1 MGLLNKKTPKKEA
14 KVVRMKNGRFVKK
27 EEYDRIISESKKKSK
42 TKKEVEK
49 NKKVRNDR
57 QEKKSINNNQPLEKE
72 KTINSKV
79 QKTKNE
85 KTEAEKRKRR
95 MIIIILF
102 LLLLFFL
109 FILDI
114 DDLILGIPSEPK
126 IKIPKD
132 KWYQTKVVK
141 IEEDAKSR
149 KKISHYLYCIRQDS
163 KIEKC
168 EWNRTDTKS
177 VEVSKS
183 GINHIWFKGVT
194 EDGTEGKP
202 SKETI
207 VKIDNEAPGE
217 IKVKKTVTE
226 TTIKVKVE
234 AKDKETKIE
243 KYYYKIDD
251 GEFEESEKNE
261 HIFKNL
267 KPGTTYKITI
277 KVVDSLGNEKELIL
291 NITTNAEKIDGSKIE
306 DNTNLDNKNNDNNTD
321 NNQKDITTDD
331 NKENESGKDNNKEK
345 IEEIPEISLSGVPKK
360 FEVEESYK
368 LPTSYKFGKSG
379 GKVSC
384 TVDDKEYND
393 TKDLGIGIK
402 LIKCSAKSNAGIEVK
417 IEKEVEIIQK
427 DIKETTWDGWITMN
441 LYYPEDSTNW
451 QWRLGKEEDIR
462 DDGWKDYT
470 GPITVRLT
478 DVENIYIRYKL
489 KNGETVIIA
498 PTGRLVV
505 DIEPTSYTLKD
516 GAKTKVKIT
525 YTKDADKK
533 QYKINDGDWVDY
545 TGEFSVQN
553 DTRIEARVI
562 KTTKEGTKK
571 SYDSVYIRKYIE
583 DQTSSGSS
591 SSIKKETRLPGEA
604 AGTYETENNPSYGTN
619 YKNSPSYTLNGP
631 EIIKDTEEIV
641 DSVKVE
647 VRPQKKAKKIYYK
660 EPGGKWT
667 EYKDIVEVNKIGY
680 FYAKYETEEGQTSST
695 SEIYID
701 NIDQHNL
708 PNVKIGV
715 NTILRTESV
724 IVTMTTNGN
733 NLRYSL
739 DGEIYESYTGPIKL
753 QNNARIYAQADN
765 SNGTTTTYR
774 DITNIGQIP
783 TLISK
788 EEYNIGIFLSPDK
801 GDVKGLVNQTEA
813 SIVYDSRC
821 ENKYYKIG
829 YYGTYQSYTGNVKIT
844 SNDTIY
850 AYCTGSTGSGEQ
862 QKQVNFL
869 TTGIAA
875 PKITL
880 EPTEMTGEVKVKI
893 EYPSTAK
900 VKKYRI
906 GNGNLTDY
914 IESLTIN
921 ENTTIYAY
929 AEDELKNKNSS
940 EKQIRNIITLPRYT
954 TLDMGNYFILKLNYP
969 ETSDKNTRE
978 YKWSPD
984 GTWKKYDTNGIL
996 LIKNEYKDEI
1006 ITTTG
1011 GVKVQDQNGKEVIFT
1026 DNYYYVGNITNDI
1039 SENLFMRWD
1048 YAIPS
1053 APTIKLNTTT
1063 PTRKVD
1069 VIIEYAGSGKKQYRL
1084 ITKDGNESEW
1094 LDYKGPITID
1104 KNETVVYAREISD
1117 IEAIG
1122 KIGSKKITNIDEE
1135 DPEIEAI
1142 GDFETPTRKLTIKIV
1157 GKDNLGIN
1165 VVGWGKGKKDI
1176 KYFQDV
1182 ASLQKNNSTFTVE
1195 ENGIYTIYAEDMVG
1209 NIVIKEIEVE
1219 NIDKTAPDIDINIL
1233 TKEYGD
1239 ILEFEVDYHD
1249 STKKEYKIGENGIY
1263 KEYLGKVSVKANDI
1277 LDQTNED
1284 GSLTIYAKGTDKA
1297 GNVQEISEK
1306 TYIVD
1311 LDAPKVPVIN
1321 TSTGY
1326 PILTEYGVEFDD
1338 TLSITYDTR
1347 DDIEN
1352 YISTDGKN
1360 WKIYTGSEHVTSGT
1374 IYAKSVKKV
1383 SGLTITTNKKVEQ
1396 PKDALGV
1403 EAYDGDESTSVTSG
1417 IIYVDKAMVG
1427 KYFSTGIKLSGSR
1440 NVQKFSFLD
1449 ENNKVI
1455 STQNITCLY
1464 GYPNCI
1470 NMTDKSLLIPEGTV
1484 KMNLKTEWAKLNEI
1498 GPYNVP
1504 IINAT
1509 DVYPI
1514 LTEYGVEKGI
1524 SNITID
1530 YSYTSVKKL
1539 YKIDDGEW
1547 KNYDGPI
1554 KLDANKTIYAK
1565 GIDKNGKETINV
1577 SKKIIIPKDAL
1588 GFEAYDGDESTSV
1601 TGGII
1606 YVDKAMVGKYFST
1619 GIKLSGSRNVQKF
1632 SFLDE
1637 NNKVISTQN
1646 ITCLYGY
1653 PNCIN
1658 MTDKSLLIPEGTVK
1672 MNLKTE
1678 WAKLNEIGP
1687 YNVPIIN
1694 ATDVYPILTEYGV
1707 EKGISNITIDY
1718 SYTSVKKLYKI
1729 DDGEWK
1735 NYDGPIKLDANKTI
1749 YAKGIDK
1756 NGKETINV
1764 SKEIIIP
1771 KDALGAEAYDGDEST
1786 SVTSG
1791 IIYVDKAMVGKYFST
1806 SIKLSGSRNVQK
1818 FSFIDENNKV
1828 ISTQNVSCLS
1838 GYKNYVCINMSDKAL
1853 LIPEGTVKMILKT
1866 EFAKLNEIGPYNA
1879 PTINYTEVYPILTE
1893 YGIVNEFSD
1902 ITIDYSYTSIK
1913 KLYKIDDG
1921 EWQEYKDKKIKLN
1934 VGETI
1939 YAKGID
1945 KNGKETP
1952 IPEYKS
1958 VLATD
1963 ALGKEAYDGNNS
1975 TYTGVGGGSSSGY
1988 RKIHISP
1995 EMWGQNIEVLTS
2007 VYGSVVQLNEA
2018 KEILNSTNVSAGY
2031 GNTKTFEI
2039 QIVEG
2044 AKILEFRGGSSS
2056 NSLTVIEIYLSQTST
2071 QSKEKESKKI
2081 IISDNNS
2088 KEEVITIPNFIAAPE
2103 INVSNANRYTS
2114 SKEITISYPS
2124 GGYEN
2129 QYSLDGENWLN
2140 YTGAFTIDKETTVFA
2155 RSMSN
2160 GDVIS
2165 SSSYQITKIDNVKPT
2180 ISLDDIPNEI
2190 NLGDEYKLPT
2200 DYSFYNNK
2208 SGGSIKCLLDDT
2220 EEVTSTKDIIAGR
2233 HKIICS
2239 ATTGSGIITTVEKN
2253 INVIDNSKQQE
2264 EKNDSNQDEKQEESV
2279 KEGEVSEETKKIDE
2293 ENKPEESS
2301 TNSN

>member
-14 KVVRMKNGRFVKK
+14 KVIRMKNGHFVKK
-27 EEYDRIISESKKKSK
+27 EEYDRIINESKKKQK
-42 TKKEVEK
+42 IKKEERK
-49 NKKVRNDR
+49 NKKIKNDH
-57 QEKKSINNNQPLEKE
+57 QEKKLINNNQPLEKE
-72 KTINSKV
+72 SKV
-79 QKTKNE
+79 QKKKKE
-85 KTEAEKRKRR
+85 ETEEEKRKRR

-126 IKIPKD
+126 VKIPKD

-163 KIEKC
+163 NIEKC

-177 VEVSKS
+177 IEVSKS

-194 EDGTEGKP
+194 EDGKEGKP

-226 TTIKVKVE
+226 TTIKVEVE
-234 AKDKETKIE
+234 AEDKETKIE
-243 KYYYKIDD
+243 KYYYKIDNQ
-251 GEFEESEKNE
+251 EYEESKNNE
-261 HIFKNL
+261 YTFKNL
-267 KPGTTYKITI
+267 KPGTIYKITI

-291 NITTNAEKIDGSKIE
+291 NIETNVEKIDEEKTKE
-306 DNTNLDNKNNDNNTD
+306 DTNLDNKNNDNNTD
-321 NNQKDITTDD
+321 NNQKDIIT
-331 NKENESGKDNNKEK
+331 DNNKEDGSIK
-345 IEEIPEISLSGVPKK
+345 DDNKDKIEEIEEIPEISLSGVPKK

-393 TKDLGIGIK
+393 TKNLGIGVK
-402 LIKCSAKSNAGIEVK
+402 LIKCSAKSNTGVETRV
-417 IEKEVEIIQK
+417 EKKVEIIQK
-427 DIKETTWDGWITMN
+427 DIKETTWDGWIIMN
-441 LYYPEDSTNW
+441 LYYPESSTDW
-451 QWRLGKEEDIR
+451 QWRLGKEEDTR
-462 DDGWKDYT
+462 DDGWSDYT

-489 KNGETVIIA
+489 KSGETVIVA

-505 DIEPTSYTLKD
+505 DIEPSSYTLKD
-516 GAKTKVKIT
+516 GKKAKVKIT

-533 QYKINDGDWVDY
+533 QYKINDGEWTNY

-562 KTTKEGTKK
+562 KTTKEGTKR

-604 AGTYETENNPSYGTN
+604 AGTYETESNPSYGTN
-619 YKNSPSYTLNGP
+619 YKKNPSYTLNGP

-647 VRPQKKAKKIYYK
+647 VKPQKKAKKIYYK

-667 EYKDIVEVNKIGY
+667 EYKDVVEVNKIGY

-715 NTILRTESV
+715 NTILRAESV

-739 DGEIYESYTGPIKL
+739 DGEIYESYTGAIKL
-753 QNNARIYAQADN
+753 ENNTRIYAQADN

-783 TLISK
+783 TSISK
-788 EEYNIGIFLSPDK
+788 EEYNIGIFLNPDK
-801 GDVKGLVNQTEA
+801 GDIKGLVNQTEA

-821 ENKYYKIG
+821 VNKYYKIG
-829 YYGTYQSYTGNVKIT
+829 YYGSYKTYTESVKIT

-862 QKQVNFL
+862 QRQVNFL

-880 EPTEMTGEVKVKI
+880 EPAEMTEEVKVKI
-893 EYPSTAK
+893 EYPKTAK

-906 GNGNLTDY
+906 GNGNLQDY
-914 IESLTIN
+914 TEGITID

-929 AEDELKNKNSS
+929 TEDELKNSNSS
-940 EKQIRNIITLPRYT
+940 ERTITNITTLPRYT

-969 ETSDKNTRE
+969 SSSDKETRE
-978 YKWSPD
+978 YKWSSK
-984 GTWKKYDTNGIL
+984 GSFKKYNTNGIL

-1006 ITTTG
+1006 DTTD
-1011 GVKVQDQNGKEVIFT
+1011 GVKVKDQNGKEILFT
-1026 DNYYYVGNITNDI
+1026 EDYYYVSNITNDI

-1048 YAIPS
+1048 YAIPK

-1063 PTRKVD
+1063 PTRKVE
-1069 VIIEYAGSGKKQYRL
+1069 VTIEYTGSSKKQYKL
-1084 ITKDGNESEW
+1084 VTKEGKETEW
-1094 LDYKGPITID
+1094 LNYTGPITID
-1104 KNETVVYAREISD
+1104 KNETVVYARGISD
-1117 IEAIG
+1117 IEAVG

-1135 DPEIEAI
+1135 NPEVEAI

-1165 VVGWGKGKKDI
+1165 VVGWGQGKKDI

-1209 NIVIKEIEVE
+1209 NTVIKKIEVE
-1219 NIDKTAPDIDINIL
+1219 NIDKTAPNIDINIL

-1249 STKKEYKIGENGIY
+1249 STKKEYKIGEKGTY

-1311 LDAPKVPVIN
+1311 LDAPKVPIIN

-1338 TLSITYDTR
+1338 TLSVKYDTR

-1352 YISTDGKN
+1352 YISFDGKN

-1383 SGLTITTNKKVEQ
+1383 SGLTVTTNKKVDQ
-1396 PKDALGV
+1396 PKDTLGV
-1403 EAYDGDESTSVTSG
+1403 DAYDDNEDTYVTTKSKTNYIYIDPSVVGDRL
-1417 IIYVDKAMVG
+1417 YM
-1427 KYFSTGIKLSGSR
+1427 YIK
-1440 NVQKFSFLD
+1440 NPEYQNYPPTVQFID
-1449 ENNKVI
+1449 CDNQVI
-1455 STQNITCLY
+1455 SKIRPTVGNPLAEYTI
-1464 GYPNCI
+1464 PN
-1470 NMTDKSLLIPEGTV
+1470 GTV
-1484 KMNLKTEWAKLNEI
+1484 KINIIPYNPYYSLDQFVEI
-1498 GPYNVP
+1498 G
-1504 IINAT
+1504 I
-1509 DVYPI
+1509 
-1514 LTEYGVEKGI
+1514 G
-1524 SNITID
+1524 
-1530 YSYTSVKKL
+1530 
-1539 YKIDDGEW
+1539 KIPE
-1547 KNYDGPI
+1547 
-1554 KLDANKTIYAK
+1554 
-1565 GIDKNGKETINV
+1565 
-1577 SKKIIIPKDAL
+1577 
-1588 GFEAYDGDESTSV
+1588 
-1601 TGGII
+1601 
-1606 YVDKAMVGKYFST
+1606 
-1619 GIKLSGSRNVQKF
+1619 
-1632 SFLDE
+1632 
-1637 NNKVISTQN
+1637 IST
-1646 ITCLYGY
+1646 
-1653 PNCIN
+1653 
-1658 MTDKSLLIPEGTVK
+1658 K
-1672 MNLKTE
+1672 
-1678 WAKLNEIGP
+1678 
-1687 YNVPIIN
+1687 
-1694 ATDVYPILTEYGV
+1694 
-1707 EKGISNITIDY
+1707 
-1718 SYTSVKKLYKI
+1718 
-1729 DDGEWK
+1729 
-1735 NYDGPIKLDANKTI
+1735 
-1749 YAKGIDK
+1749 
-1756 NGKETINV
+1756 
-1764 SKEIIIP
+1764 
-1771 KDALGAEAYDGDEST
+1771 
-1786 SVTSG
+1786 
-1791 IIYVDKAMVGKYFST
+1791 
-1806 SIKLSGSRNVQK
+1806 
-1818 FSFIDENNKV
+1818 
-1828 ISTQNVSCLS
+1828 
-1838 GYKNYVCINMSDKAL
+1838 
-1853 LIPEGTVKMILKT
+1853 
-1866 EFAKLNEIGPYNA
+1866 
-1879 PTINYTEVYPILTE
+1879 EVYPILKQ
-1893 YGIVNEFSD
+1893 YGIEK
-1902 ITIDYSYTSIK
+1902 SYTLINLNYFRTSVK
-1913 KLYKIDDG
+1913 RLYKIDEG
-1921 EWQEYKDKKIKLN
+1921 EWQQYDEKSIKLN

-1939 YAKGID
+1939 YVKGID
-1945 KNGKETP
+1945 KYNKETKINKYTAKLP
-1952 IPEYKS
+1952 TE
-1958 VLATD
+1958 T
-1963 ALGKEAYDGNNS
+1963 LGIEAYDDNEDTYVTTKSKTNYIYIDPSVVGDRLYMYIKNPEYQNYPPTVQFIDCDNQVISKIRPTVGNPLAEYTIPNGTVKINIIPYNPYYSLDQFVEIGIGKIPEIS
-1975 TYTGVGGGSSSGY
+1975 TKEVYPILKQYGIEKSYTLINLNY
-1988 RKIHISP
+1988 FR
-1995 EMWGQNIEVLTS
+1995 TS
-2007 VYGSVVQLNEA
+2007 VKRLYKIDEGEWQQYDEKSIKLNVGETIYVKGIDKYDKETKINKYTAKLPTEA
-2018 KEILNSTNVSAGY
+2018 LGVEAYDDNEDTYITQESKYYYVYLDKNVGD
-2031 GNTKTFEI
+2031 
-2039 QIVEG
+2039 
-2044 AKILEFRGGSSS
+2044 AKISINYKANDTGYKGWLNFSDENDKVLKEVRIVQQGKSEYDIPSGTVKIGYLPYNAWGGKSDK
-2056 NSLTVIEIYLSQTST
+2056 LYELKLITTSE
-2071 QSKEKESKKI
+2071 QKKSKKMI
-2081 IISDNNS
+2081 VSDNNS
-2088 KEEVITIPNFIAAPE
+2088 KEEIITIPNFVDSPT
-2103 INVSNANRYTS
+2103 INVSDANRYTS

-2140 YTGAFTIDKETTVFA
+2140 YTGSFTIDKETTVLA

-2253 INVIDNSKQQE
+2253 INVVDNSKQQE
-2264 EKNDSNQDEKQEESV
+2264 EKNDSNQDERPEESV

-2293 ENKPEESS
+2293 ENKQEESS